1 MRTILTVLIVAAAL
15 AGCAYRGGETWRR
28 GVCDPIVDEAERARC
43 LEDAT
48 RPENEYRDDVERAL
62 E

>member
-1 MRTILTVLIVAAAL
+1 MRTTILATLLAAAL
-15 AGCAYRGGETWRR
+15 SGCAYRDGENWRR

-48 RPENEYRDDVERAL
+48 RPESEYRDDVERAL